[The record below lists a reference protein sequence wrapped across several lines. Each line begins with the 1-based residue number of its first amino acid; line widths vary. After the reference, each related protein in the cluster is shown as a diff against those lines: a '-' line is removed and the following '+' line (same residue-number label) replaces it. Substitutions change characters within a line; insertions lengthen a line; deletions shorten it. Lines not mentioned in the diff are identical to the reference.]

1 MASSLGPEMGRRIAP
16 WEDSAVGLRDDEQYH
31 PTTMACHACSEPV
44 PVGARFCPSCGAPQL
59 AMPEKATDDERRVVT
74 VLFADIVGFTRL
86 AERRDPEQVKRLI
99 ESVFERLVGV
109 VEAHGGV
116 VDKVLGDA
124 IVALFG
130 APVAHEDDAE
140 RAVRAGLAMQAVL
153 ADVRADD
160 PADAVEMR
168 IGVNTGEVLVGTLA
182 GTDYTAMGD
191 VVNTASR
198 LQDLAPA
205 GSVLVGDATRQ
216 LCSAVV
222 HFCEFEAV
230 QLRGRDQETR
240 VWLAEG
246 VDTAAATR
254 RWSSDVVFVGR
265 RAELG
270 MMAAV
275 VSTVLAGRGAIVA
288 VSGEPGIGKSR
299 LVSEALDPVLATHPD
314 ALVLEGACAPYG
326 EPNVWWPLA
335 GGILRDI
342 GLDRSGTPAE
352 VRERIRRRLPQLAAL
367 EDPTADAIA
376 DAEQRIELVMHLLGQ
391 PSALDELG
399 PGAIRD
405 TVVSRIVHVLRKRAE
420 RTPVIIWLDDLQWAA
435 PILLELLETLAR
447 QLAGL
452 PVLTIVTYRPF
463 DDEAEAEWPP
473 SIDPALTLHL
483 RLEPL
488 DESASEALVAEAGG
502 SELHADIVQRIIARS
517 GGNPLFLIELA
528 RLAADGEGRDGAMP
542 GSLRALIAARLDQL
556 TVTQRAML
564 DNAAIIG
571 NQGRVSSLRRF
582 ATELGQTFDP
592 ADLDALVDEGLMVR
606 ERAAWRFRSDV
617 VREVAYHTLTKQA
630 RAARHAGVA
639 RYLATYEPGAVDR
652 RAHHSAA
659 AAELQAELG
668 PIPGVPVDIADEA
681 VQLLGEAGQRWNH
694 QGAHRRALQTIERA
708 LALHGEGDPVDRN
721 LRLQHVETLANL
733 RVGRRARMLVH
744 ELLADAVEVDD
755 RVVLGEA
762 LRVLGTI
769 EQADGDL
776 VAARRSLGDA
786 VGIFRELGDR
796 PRLAEALRARGFAE
810 VFGGSLADA
819 EWFLGEAESLFAEA
833 GNRRGQ
839 AWVQQHQAW
848 VSFLAG
854 DHDLSERRLR
864 AAVAT
869 FEELGDREGRSWSLG
884 LLAYGHHFA
893 RRNGAALEL
902 AAEVLGDARR
912 WGDEWGAAMM
922 LNLQAAI
929 HLWRDDVDEARALA
943 ERALAGF
950 RRIDDRFGTI
960 QVLGTV
966 SRASAALGRFADVE
980 RTVEEVLALS
990 DAFGELAYPSLAAA
1004 GAALHVGNGPRAVE
1018 HATNAI
1024 ARLDTTGANVD
1035 EGRVALAFG
1044 HLLGGD
1050 VDAALATLLEVEVAA
1065 SPYALAARATA
1076 LASIGDRRAAL
1087 EDVRAVETMA
1097 ASGIEISY
1105 WDRAMASIAGVAAAT
1120 GDEAVSRAEAVRDIV
1135 RHVQDVVVTNYAAS
1149 VLQRL
1154 GHECDAPVR
1163 SVVIGGWADV
1173 AALLASA

>member
-1 MASSLGPEMGRRIAP
+1 MASSFGTPGRNRIAP
-16 WEDSAVGLRDDEQYH
+16 RDDFVIGPEEDGYYA
-31 PTTMACHACSEPV
+31 PSTMACHACSEPV
-44 PVGARFCPSCGAPQL
+44 PAGARFCPSCGTAQVSI
-59 AMPEKATDDERRVVT
+59 AERVAGDERRVVT

-99 ESVFERLVGV
+99 DSVFERLVEV

-130 APVAHEDDAE
+130 APVAHEDDAD
-140 RAVRAGLAMQAVL
+140 RAVRAGIAMQDVL
-153 ADVRADD
+153 SDVRSGNS
-160 PADAVEMR
+160 ADAIDMR

-198 LQDLAPA
+198 IQDLAPA
-205 GSVLVGDATRQ
+205 GSVLVGDVTRQ
-216 LCSAVV
+216 LCSSVIR
-222 HFCEFEAV
+222 FCEYEAV
-230 QLRGRDQETR
+230 RLRGREQPLT

-246 VDTAAATR
+246 VDTETPTR
-254 RWSSDVVFVGR
+254 RWSSDVTFVGR
-265 RAELG
+265 RSELG
-270 MMAAV
+270 MLAAV
-275 VSTVLAGRGAIVA
+275 TSTVLGGRGAIVA
-288 VSGEPGIGKSR
+288 VSGEPGIGKTR
-299 LVSEALDPVLATHPD
+299 LVSEALRPVLARHPD
-314 ALVLEGACAPYG
+314 ALVLEGSCAPYG

-335 GGILRDI
+335 GGFLRNI
-342 GLDRSGTPAE
+342 GLDRSGTPDE
-352 VRERIRRRLPQLAAL
+352 VRERIRRRLPQLATI
-367 EDPTADAIA
+367 EDPDDGVIA
-376 DAEQRIELVMHLLGQ
+376 DVEQRIELVMHLLGQ
-391 PSALDELG
+391 PSVLDELG
-399 PGAIRD
+399 PAAIRD
-405 TVVSRIVHVLRKRAE
+405 AVVSRIVQVLRRRAQ

-452 PVLTIVTYRPF
+452 RVLTIATYRPF
-463 DDEAEAEWPP
+463 DDAETEWPP

-488 DESASEALVAEAGG
+488 EDDDSEALVSEAVGT
-502 SELHADIVQRIIARS
+502 ELHPDTVQRVIARS

-528 RLAADGEGRDGAMP
+528 RLAAAGHGPDSDLP
-542 GSLRALIAARLDQL
+542 GSLRALIAARLDEL
-556 TVTQRAML
+556 TVSQRAML
-564 DNAAIIG
+564 DNAAIVG
-571 NQGRVSSLRRF
+571 NEGRVSSLRRF

-592 ADLDALVDEGLMVR
+592 VDLDTLVDEGLLVR
-606 ERAAWRFRSDV
+606 ERTSWRFRSDV

-630 RAARHAGVA
+630 RATRHAGVA
-639 RYLATYEPGAVDR
+639 RYLALYEPTTIDR
-652 RAHHSAA
+652 RAHHSAS
-659 AAELQAELG
+659 AAEIQAELG
-668 PIPGVPVDIADEA
+668 PIPGVPADITDEA
-681 VQLLGEAGQRWNH
+681 VRLLGEAGWRWNQ
-694 QGAHRRALQTIERA
+694 QGAHRRALHAIERA
-708 LALHGEGDPVDRN
+708 LALHGEGDPVDRM

-733 RVGRRARMLVH
+733 RVGRRALMLGR
-744 ELLADAVEVDD
+744 ELLADAVAADD
-755 RVVLGEA
+755 RVVHGEA

-776 VAARRSLGDA
+776 VAARRDLGQA
-786 VGIFRELGDR
+786 VGIFRELGDA

-819 EWFLGEAESLFAEA
+819 EWFLGEAESLFRGA
-833 GNRRGQ
+833 GNVRGQ

-854 DHDLSERRLR
+854 DHDRSEQRLR

-884 LLAYGHHFA
+884 LLAYGYHFT
-893 RRNGAALEL
+893 RRNDAALEL
-902 AAEVLGDARR
+902 AAEVLTDARR

-929 HLWRDDVDEARALA
+929 WLWRDDVEQARSLA
-943 ERALAGF
+943 ERALATF

-960 QVLGTV
+960 QVLATI

-990 DAFGELAYPSLAAA
+990 DSFGELAYPSLAAA

-1018 HATNAI
+1018 HAIEAI
-1024 ARLDTTGANVD
+1024 GRLDTTGANID

-1044 HLLGGD
+1044 HLLRGD
-1050 VDAALATLLEVEVAA
+1050 DDAALAALLDVDVAA
-1065 SPYALAARATA
+1065 SPFALAARATA
-1076 LASIGDRRAAL
+1076 SVLVGDLAAAL
-1087 EDVRAVETMA
+1087 ADVRAVEAMTA
-1097 ASGIEISY
+1097 AGLEVSY
-1105 WDRAMASIAGVAAAT
+1105 WDLAITSIAGVAAAT
-1120 GDEAVSRAEAVRDIV
+1120 GDEAVSRAESVRRVV
-1135 RHVQDVVVTNYAAS
+1135 REVDDVVIVNYAAS
-1149 VLQRL
+1149 VLRRL

-1163 SVVIGGWADV
+1163 TVMIGGWADI
-1173 AALLASA
+1173 AARLAKV

>member
-1 MASSLGPEMGRRIAP
+1 
-16 WEDSAVGLRDDEQYH
+16 
-31 PTTMACHACSEPV
+31 MACHACSEPV
-44 PVGARFCPSCGAPQL
+44 PVGARFCPSCGVSQIAV
-59 AMPEKATDDERRVVT
+59 PEKATDDERRVVT
-74 VLFADIVGFTRL
+74 VLFADIVGFTKMS
-86 AERRDPEQVKRLI
+86 ERRDPEQVKRLI
-99 ESVFERLVGV
+99 DSVFERLVTV
-109 VEAHGGV
+109 VEDHGGS

-153 ADVRADD
+153 ADVRAEH
-160 PADAVEMR
+160 PADSVEMR

-198 LQDLAPA
+198 LQDLAPT
-205 GSVLVGDATRQ
+205 GSVLVGDETFQ
-216 LCSAVV
+216 LCSSAVR
-222 HFCEFEAV
+222 FCEFEAV
-230 QLRGRDQETR
+230 QLRGRDQALT

-246 VDTAAATR
+246 IDTGAPTR
-254 RWSSDVVFVGR
+254 RWASDVAFVGR

-270 MMAAV
+270 MLAAV
-275 VSTVLAGRGAIVA
+275 TSTVLAGRGAIVA

-299 LVSEALDPVLATHPD
+299 LVSETMRPLLAAHPD

-342 GLDRSGTPAE
+342 GLDRSGTPDE
-352 VRERIRRRLPQLAAL
+352 VRERIRRRLPQLVAI
-367 EDPTADAIA
+367 EDPVGGTIPDIG
-376 DAEQRIELVMHLLGQ
+376 QRIELVMHLLGQ
-391 PSALDELG
+391 PSAFDELG
-399 PGAIRD
+399 PAAIRD
-405 TVVSRIVHVLRKRAE
+405 AVVTRIVHVLRRRAQ

-435 PILLELLETLAR
+435 PILLDLLETLAR

-452 PVLTIVTYRPF
+452 PVLTVVTYRPF
-463 DDEAEAEWPP
+463 DDPDTEWPP

-488 DESASEALVAEAGG
+488 GDHDSQALVAEAAGRD
-502 SELHADIVQRIIARS
+502 LNTDTVQRIIARS

-528 RLAADGEGRDGAMP
+528 RLAADGHGPEGEMP

-592 ADLDALVDEGLMVR
+592 ADLDALVDEGLLVR
-606 ERAAWRFRSDV
+606 ERASWRFRSDV

-630 RAARHAGVA
+630 RATRHAGVA
-639 RYLATYEPGAVDR
+639 RYLAAYEPGAIDR
-652 RAHHSAA
+652 RAHHSAS

-668 PIPGVPVDIADEA
+668 TIPDVPADIVDEA
-681 VQLLGEAGQRWNH
+681 VRLLGEAGQRWNH
-694 QGAHRRALQTIERA
+694 QGAHRRALHVIERA
-708 LALHGEGDPVDRN
+708 LSLHGEGDPVDRD

-733 RVGRRARMLVH
+733 RVGRRARVLTH
-744 ELLADAVEVDD
+744 ELLHDAVAAGD
-755 RVVLGEA
+755 RVVQGEA

-776 VAARRSLGDA
+776 VAARRELGEA

-796 PRLAEALRARGFAE
+796 ARLAEALRARGFAE

-819 EWFLGEAESLFAEA
+819 EWFLGEAESLFAES
-833 GNRRGQ
+833 GNRRGH

-848 VSFLAG
+848 VSFLSG
-854 DHDLSERRLR
+854 DHDRSERRLR
-864 AAVAT
+864 SAVAT

-884 LLAYGHHFA
+884 LLAYVHHFG
-893 RRNGAALEL
+893 RRNDLALEL
-902 AAEVLGDARR
+902 ADEVLTDARR

-929 HLWRDDVDEARALA
+929 HLWRDDIDEARALA
-943 ERALAGF
+943 ERALAAF

-960 QVLGTV
+960 QVLATI

-990 DAFGELAYPSLAAA
+990 DSFGELAYPSLAAA
-1004 GAALHVGNGPRAVE
+1004 GAALHVGNGRRAVD
-1018 HATNAI
+1018 HASNAI
-1024 ARLDTTGANVD
+1024 GRLDTTGANVD
-1035 EGRVALAFG
+1035 EGRVALSFG

-1050 VDAALATLLEVEVAA
+1050 ADAALATLLEVDVEA
-1065 SPYALAARATA
+1065 SPFALAARATA
-1076 LASIGDRRAAL
+1076 SALVGDRSAAL
-1087 EDVRAVETMA
+1087 ADVRAVEA
-1097 ASGIEISY
+1097 LVDAGREVSY
-1105 WDRAMASIAGVAAAT
+1105 WDRSIAAIAGAAAAT
-1120 GDEAVSRAEAVRDIV
+1120 GDEAVSRAAAVREIV
-1135 RHVQDVVVTNYAAS
+1135 RDVEDVVVTNYAAS

-1154 GHECDAPVR
+1154 GHECDAPIR
-1163 SVVIGGWADV
+1163 SVLIGGWADV
-1173 AALLASA
+1173 AARLATA